1 MKQILQDIS
10 NGDTLLVEAPA
21 PVSVD
26 KACLIR
32 SCTSLVSTGTE
43 RMLVDFGR
51 ANLAQKALQQP
62 HRVREVLDKVATDG
76 LGPTVEAVRSRLDV
90 PSPLGYSNVGVIVDA
105 GNTSFTEGDRVVSNG
120 PHAELVSVGQNLC
133 AHIPDEVD
141 DESAAFTVL
150 GAIALQGIRLAQPTL
165 GETVVVTGLGV
176 VGLLTVQLLRA
187 QGCRVLGI
195 DLDASRCELAR
206 SFGAQTVD
214 LSQGEDPLAAA
225 QAISRGRGVD
235 AVLITAVS
243 KSNEPVHQAALMC
256 RQRGRIVLVGVVG
269 LELSREDFFK
279 KELTFQVSCSYGAG
293 RHDPQYVEKGND
305 YPVGFVRWTA
315 QRNFEAVLDM
325 MATGALDVKPLLTHR
340 FPIDD
345 ASRAY
350 ELLDDPAA
358 LGILLEYP
366 ESGQAL
372 GTRSVDLSAPPS
384 YTPQDVVCAVVGG
397 GQYASRVLIP
407 ALAAAGARLD
417 TLVTR
422 GGVSAVHQGKKHG
435 FASASSDVEAA
446 LASDAVNT
454 VVIATRHN
462 LHAQQVVA
470 ALQAGKQ
477 VFVEKPLA
485 LNHHELEAIDTAWQ
499 GQQGNSRLM
508 VGYNRRFSP
517 LTQAMKARLDKI
529 IGPKTYILT
538 MNAGAIPAGHWTQ
551 DLEQGGGRIV
561 GEACHYIDLLR
572 YLVGAPIA
580 GFTASRIGAAPGV
593 EVADD
598 KATITL
604 TFEEG
609 SMGTIHYFANG
620 HKAFPKERI
629 EAFGGDAVMQL
640 DNFRQLRGFGAKGFR
655 NQRLL
660 QQDKGNKACAAAFV
674 ESIRSAAPA
683 PIPYEEILE
692 VARVSIEIAEQL
704 RR

>member
-256 RQRGRIVLVGVVG
+256 RQRGRIVAVAGKRADARI
-269 LELSREDFFK
+269 EWAR
-279 KELTFQVSCSYGAG
+279 QAG
-293 RHDPQYVEKGND
+293 RMGKETD
-305 YPVGFVRWTA
+305 R
-315 QRNFEAVLDM
+315 
-325 MATGALDVKPLLTHR
+325 
-340 FPIDD
+340 
-345 ASRAY
+345 
-350 ELLDDPAA
+350 
-358 LGILLEYP
+358 
-366 ESGQAL
+366 
-372 GTRSVDLSAPPS
+372 
-384 YTPQDVVCAVVGG
+384 
-397 GQYASRVLIP
+397 
-407 ALAAAGARLD
+407 LAARQEIVD
-417 TLVTR
+417 
-422 GGVSAVHQGKKHG
+422 
-435 FASASSDVEAA
+435 
-446 LASDAVNT
+446 
-454 VVIATRHN
+454 
-462 LHAQQVVA
+462 
-470 ALQAGKQ
+470 
-477 VFVEKPLA
+477 
-485 LNHHELEAIDTAWQ
+485 
-499 GQQGNSRLM
+499 
-508 VGYNRRFSP
+508 
-517 LTQAMKARLDKI
+517 
-529 IGPKTYILT
+529 
-538 MNAGAIPAGHWTQ
+538 
-551 DLEQGGGRIV
+551 GGGR
-561 GEACHYIDLLR
+561 D
-572 YLVGAPIA
+572 
-580 GFTASRIGAAPGV
+580 
-593 EVADD
+593 VARPAD
-598 KATITL
+598 
-604 TFEEG
+604 EEG
-609 SMGTIHYFANG
+609 SH
-620 HKAFPKERI
+620 
-629 EAFGGDAVMQL
+629 
-640 DNFRQLRGFGAKGFR
+640 
-655 NQRLL
+655 
-660 QQDKGNKACAAAFV
+660 FV
-674 ESIRSAAPA
+674 VPPWRRVRSSI
-683 PIPYEEILE
+683 
-692 VARVSIEIAEQL
+692 ARCPCRVNHRETGVL
-704 RR
+704 G